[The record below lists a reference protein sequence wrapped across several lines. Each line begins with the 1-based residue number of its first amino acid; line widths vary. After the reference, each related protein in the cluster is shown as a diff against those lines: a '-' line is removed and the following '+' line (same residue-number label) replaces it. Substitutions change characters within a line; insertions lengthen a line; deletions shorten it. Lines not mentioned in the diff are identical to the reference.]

1 MYIGSISNDS
11 RVQLWKNK
19 ITNQYILVVITDYKV
34 RSMLHGVLEEVVIV
48 KRKMEENIEQG
59 KMK

>member
-1 MYIGSISNDS
+1 MYIL
-11 RVQLWKNK
+11 Q
-19 ITNQYILVVITDYKV
+19 LVVITDYKV
-34 RSMLHGVLEEVVIV
+34 RSLLHGVLEEVVIV